1 MKYLATLLFLCG
13 AVLLIGQRGGGV
25 ATSGDAAE
33 QPNLVPNPGFERFSA
48 VPLGWFYKGEHFTRV
63 VKYWNAPTAA
73 SPDVFGPK
81 VRVPS
86 SWSEKDFGKH
96 PPHAGGAMVGLTL
109 YGCDEGKP
117 HCREYVQIQLLEPL
131 VVGQDYAV
139 EVYVG
144 RLPRSLEVNRL
155 GFHFSEHEL
164 KNPLDERLEVE
175 PQVTV
180 REVMHVAPKSWRR
193 ITGRFRA
200 TTAANYL
207 TIGNFATDEA
217 THARRTHPQS
227 VNYAYYYLDDVVVK
241 KVPPILPIPV
251 PVDDLS
257 QLTLV
262 AGQTFAL
269 KNIFFE
275 FDRAE
280 LLPRSH
286 FELDKL
292 VKLLR
297 QHPGMVIEIG
307 GHTDNRG
314 SADYNL
320 DLSRRRAAA
329 VTDYLRLRG
338 VAHERVRYRGYGASQ
353 PLGSNTTETGR
364 SRNRRVEFR
373 VIELQ

>member
-1 MKYLATLLFLCG
+1 MKNLATLFLLCG
-13 AVLLIGQRGGGV
+13 AIFLSAQSDGSVPK
-25 ATSGDAAE
+25 TGDE
-33 QPNLVPNPGFERFSA
+33 QPNLIPNPGFERFSA

-96 PPHAGGAMVGLTL
+96 NPHTGGAMIGLTL

-139 EVYVG
+139 EAYVG
-144 RLPRSLEVNRL
+144 RLPKSMEVNQL
-155 GFHFSEHEL
+155 GFHFSVHEL

-175 PQVTV
+175 PQVTIQ
-180 REVMHVAPKSWRR
+180 EVMSVSPKSWRR
-193 ITGRFRA
+193 VTGRFRA
-200 TTAANYL
+200 TTEANYL
-207 TIGNFATDEA
+207 TIGNFAADAGTI
-217 THARRTHPQS
+217 ARRAHPAS

-251 PVDDLS
+251 PADDLS
-257 QLTLV
+257 RITLE
-262 AGQTFAL
+262 AGKTFAL

-292 VKLLR
+292 VGLLR
-297 QHPGMVIEIG
+297 RHPGMVIEIG

-329 VTDYLRLRG
+329 VTEYLQLRG
-338 VAHERVRYRGYGASQ
+338 IAHERVRFRGYGAAQ
-353 PLGSNTTETGR
+353 PLDSNATETGR